1 MVPDKD
7 GARVVVMIAEGIV
20 STMDKKNREWRWRVT
35 TSGRGVHPGRRPGF
49 LGGAQRKTTL
59 NVGVKLAIDH
69 VRSEAEEGHDLLE

>member
-7 GARVVVMIAEGIV
+7 GASVMVTITKGIV
-20 STMDKKNREWRWRVT
+20 STLDEKDREWGWRVT
-35 TSGRGVHPGRRPGF
+35 TSGRGEHPGRRPGY